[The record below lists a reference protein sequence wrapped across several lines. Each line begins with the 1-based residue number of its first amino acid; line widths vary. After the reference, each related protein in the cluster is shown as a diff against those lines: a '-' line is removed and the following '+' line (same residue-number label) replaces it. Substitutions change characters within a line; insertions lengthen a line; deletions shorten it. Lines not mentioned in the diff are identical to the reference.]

1 MIDMSLTTTMAQQP
15 QQPLLT
21 TTTTTGWDLRYW
33 VEQQAGTMNDRAQ
46 VSFLFIF
53 SLYLVSIYLTFL
65 FVFGYFT
72 CDDDDEQHKGHNQ
85 DEQKSAQD
93 AFFFSQ
99 VSFQWQQQLPTPHG
113 HHLQQMRGPRDVH
126 DVSLALGMLF

>member
-1 MIDMSLTTTMAQQP
+1 
-15 QQPLLT
+15 
-21 TTTTTGWDLRYW
+21 
-33 VEQQAGTMNDRAQ
+33 MNDRAQ

-53 SLYLVSIYLTFL
+53 SLYLVFIYLTFL

-72 CDDDDEQHKGHNQ
+72 CDNDDEQHKGHNQ

-93 AFFFSQ
+93 TFFFSR
-99 VSFQWQQQLPTPHG
+99 VSFQWQQRLPTPHG
-113 HHLQQMRGPRDVH
+113 HHLQQTRGPRDVH